1 MTLTS
6 LLRLA
11 DEVSKASDGFGGE
24 FVFDPAHTED
34 HGIGYVGEFHEY
46 DDRLMYVPADAADG
60 VRDDN
65 AYVIADPLESHVA
78 EPMALMLNVARELAT
93 SISALLS
100 PPPGA
105 LAWERP
111 IPDNVAHDGACVTV
125 PASWGGI
132 RVTSDDAR
140 AMAVMLLLAADLAE
154 EGK

>member
-11 DEVSKASDGFGGE
+11 DRAL
-24 FVFDPAHTED
+24 A
-34 HGIGYVGEFHEY
+34 
-46 DDRLMYVPADAADG
+46 DDWHPNI
-60 VRDDN
+60 RD
-65 AYVIADPLESHVA
+65 
-78 EPMALMLNVARELAT
+78 VARELAT

-105 LAWERP
+105 LAWEQP
-111 IPDNVAHDGACVTV
+111 VPDNVAHDGACVTV

-132 RVTSDDAR
+132 RVRSEDAR

-154 EGK
+154 EGNNG